1 MTDREA
7 EIETR
12 AYLFW
17 EREGRPEGKALE
29 QWLRAESEVDWE
41 THCGGT
47 APPDSATAARRS
59 GKRQRR
65 ARR

>member
-1 MTDREA
+1 MIDRHA
-7 EIETR
+7 EIESR
-12 AYLFW
+12 AYSFW

-29 QWLRAESEVDWE
+29 HWLRAESEVDWE
-41 THCGGT
+41 THCGGA
-47 APPDSATAARRS
+47 APPNSAAAVRRS

>member
-1 MTDREA
+1 MMADRQA

-12 AYLFW
+12 AYFFW

-29 QWLRAESEVDWE
+29 HWLRAESEVDWE
-41 THCGGT
+41 THCGGA
-47 APPDSATAARRS
+47 APPNSAAAVRRS

-65 ARR
+65 T